1 MVEEAR
7 LEAVTSGVAPASEG
21 WFVVNVRDAAWLK
34 NDAFG
39 LRCVF
44 EASPRVLSERP
55 DLEPI
60 TFPDVGFTLAVLEP
74 GKPSGLYH
82 AEANQEDFLVL
93 AGECL
98 LLVQGE
104 ERRLHAWDFV
114 HCPPGTDHV
123 FVGAGDGPCVIF
135 MIGARTGEW
144 HIVYPRSEVALAR
157 GAGVETET
165 DSPREAY
172 APFAHWR
179 PERPESWAG
188 VPWAE

>member
-44 EASPRVLSERP
+44 EANPRVLSGRP

-60 TFPDVGFTLAVLEP
+60 
-74 GKPSGLYH
+74 
-82 AEANQEDFLVL
+82 
-93 AGECL
+93 
-98 LLVQGE
+98 
-104 ERRLHAWDFV
+104 
-114 HCPPGTDHV
+114 
-123 FVGAGDGPCVIF
+123 
-135 MIGARTGEW
+135 
-144 HIVYPRSEVALAR
+144 YPRSEVALAR

-165 DSPREAY
+165 DSSREAY

-179 PERPESWAG
+179 PSGRGAGRGCPGLSSYVRGGSSNGTFTCSRDARMSPGLNSPPVHQSPHTPGRPSRQRCPP
-188 VPWAE
+188 VR